1 MKNWPL
7 FFLPIFVKRLLMIN
21 AVRNTV
27 LAILNKNNYG
37 YISPADFNLFAKQA
51 QLDIFDEYFI
61 SYNQQVNEENAR
73 LSGTG
78 YADIKK
84 GYEEVIDTFSVTGSL
99 ANTSTNVYTVPTSAT
114 TGSDYYLLNKILIYS
129 KTISTG
135 TTTGVSGNN
144 TLVDATATFQTDG
157 VLVGDV
163 VSVIINASNV
173 SNLTV
178 TAVTNNTQI
187 VVTPSLLNTS
197 PLAYSIYRPSD
208 LTSEA
213 ESVSHSKITLL
224 NKSSLTSPNATYPA
238 YTLEGNSISIFP
250 TTINNVGRVTS
261 QYIRYPKDP
270 KWTYISL
277 SGGEPLFDQ
286 TQTDFQDF
294 ELPEDDVNNLV
305 ARILQYAGLSIREI
319 STVQF
324 GQALERQETQEQ

>member
-1 MKNWPL
+1 
-7 FFLPIFVKRLLMIN
+7 MIN

-61 SYNQQVNEENAR
+61 SYNSQINKENAR
-73 LSGTG
+73 VSGTG

-84 GYEEVIDTFSVTGSL
+84 GYEEVIDTFSVTGTL
-99 ANTSTNVYTVPTSAT
+99 ANASTNIYTVPTSAT

-129 KTISTG
+129 KVISSG
-135 TTTGVSGNN
+135 TTTGVSGANA
-144 TLVDATATFQTDG
+144 LIDSSGTFQTDG
-157 VLVGDV
+157 VAVGDI
-163 VSVIINASNV
+163 VSVIINAANV

-178 TAVTNNTQI
+178 TNITSNTQLE
-187 VVTPSLLNTS
+187 VSPALLNTS
-197 PLAYSIYRPSD
+197 PLTYAIYRPSD
-208 LTSEA
+208 LKNEA
-213 ESVSHSKITLL
+213 EPVTHSKITML
-224 NKSSLTSPNATYPA
+224 NKSMLTTPNVTFPA
-238 YTLEGNSISIFP
+238 YTLEGNSLTLYP
-250 TTINNVGRVTS
+250 TTVNSVGRVAS

-286 TQTDFQDF
+286 SQSDFQDF

-324 GQALERQETQEQ
+324 GQGLEQQETQEQ

>member
-1 MKNWPL
+1 
-7 FFLPIFVKRLLMIN
+7 MIN